1 MFTVKA
7 DVAKNR
13 LYITLVGFFH
23 ADEMKACTD
32 QTILETKKLKPGY
45 DVITDI
51 SQFKPAGP
59 DAAKEIERGQA
70 HFKATKI
77 GHGIRVVGGSAT
89 TSMQFTRTG
98 KAVGYIPDTVS
109 TVAEAEKI
117 LDSR

>member
-13 LYITLVGFFH
+13 LYITLVGFFD
-23 ADEMKACTD
+23 ANEMKACTD

-51 SQFKPAGP
+51 SQFKPTGP
-59 DAAKEIERGQA
+59 EAVKEIERGQA
-70 HFKATKI
+70 HFKATEI
-77 GHGIRVVGGSAT
+77 GHGIRVVGSSAT

-98 KAVGYIPDTVS
+98 KSVGYLPDTVS
-109 TVAEAEKI
+109 TVAEAEKA
-117 LDSR
+117 LDNQ